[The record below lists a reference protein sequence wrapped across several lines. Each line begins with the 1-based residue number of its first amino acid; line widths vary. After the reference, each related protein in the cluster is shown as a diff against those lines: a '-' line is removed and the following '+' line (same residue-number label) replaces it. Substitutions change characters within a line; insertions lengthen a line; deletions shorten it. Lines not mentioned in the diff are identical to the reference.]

1 MDKIKKVSVVMLLI
15 TSTLVAMSYL
25 VYVLYNKNTPEK
37 EVMTYTYHTDST
49 QVIVEGKELKV
60 TINHLNK

>member
-1 MDKIKKVSVVMLLI
+1 MDKIKKVSVVIFLSI
-15 TSTLVAMSYL
+15 STLVGMSYL
-25 VYVLYNKNTPEK
+25 LYLIHNKDDNRE

-60 TINHLNK
+60 TINHVNK